1 MQQRVP
7 FTALSDRQWEALRP
21 YVLAQKASPAGRK
34 VLDLRERMNAILFLL
49 STDAPWRE
57 LPERY
62 GSSVTVSRHF
72 RRLCHGGLW
81 EHLLEALHD
90 LGPRHPLQQLRRVI
104 FRGARRAAKLVGLGI
119 IVLARRLQL
128 LEALPGPPWLL
139 PDPDLSKTL
148 VGIFQREFEDPDPS
162 RFRRWWR
169 RMGRTYTRLFAA
181 ATGRAHIPR
190 CVRLA
195 MP

>member
-1 MQQRVP
+1 MKQRVP
-7 FTALSDRQWEALRP
+7 FTALSDRQWDALRP
-21 YVLAQKASPAGRK
+21 YVLAQKTSPAGRK
-34 VLDLRERMNAILFLL
+34 TADLRERMNAILFLL

-62 GSSVTVSRHF
+62 GSAGTVARHF
-72 RRLCHGGLW
+72 RRLTHGGLW

-119 IVLARRLQL
+119 IVLARRLNL
-128 LEALPGPPWLL
+128 LEALPGPPWLVA
-139 PDPDLSKTL
+139 DPDLSKTL
-148 VGIFQREFEDPDPS
+148 VGLFQREFEHPDPG

-169 RMGRTYTRLFAA
+169 EK
-181 ATGRAHIPR
+181 GRAFIQVFAIAGGRPHMPR
-190 CVRLA
+190 SVRLA

>member
-1 MQQRVP
+1 MKQRVP
-7 FTALSDRQWEALRP
+7 FTALSDRQWDALRP
-21 YVLAQKASPAGRK
+21 YLLAQTGPAGRK
-34 VLDLRERMNAILFLL
+34 VADLRERMNAILLLL
-49 STDAPWRE
+49 STDSPWRE

-62 GSSVTVSRHF
+62 GPAGTVARHF

-90 LGPRHPLQQLRRVI
+90 LGPRHPLQQLRRLI
-104 FRGARRAAKLVGLGI
+104 FRGARRAAKLVGLRI

-128 LEALPGPPWLL
+128 LEALPGPPWLI

-148 VGIFQREFEDPDPS
+148 VGLFKRAFEDPDPG

-169 RMGRTYTRLFAA
+169 EKGRAFIKVFAVA
-181 ATGRAHIPR
+181 GGRAHIPR
-190 CVRLA
+190 SVRLA

>member
-7 FTALSDRQWEALRP
+7 FTALSDRQWDALRP

-34 VLDLRERMNAILFLL
+34 LPDLRERMNAILFLL

-62 GSSVTVSRHF
+62 GPAGTVSRHF
-72 RRLCHGGLW
+72 RRLCHGGFW

-104 FRGARRAAKLVGLGI
+104 FRGARRAAKLVGLRI

-128 LEALPGPPWLL
+128 LEALPGPPWLIA
-139 PDPDLSKTL
+139 DPDLSETL
-148 VGIFQREFEDPDPS
+148 VGIFRRNFEDPDPGH
-162 RFRRWWR
+162 FRRWWR
-169 RMGRTYTRLFAA
+169 RMGRTYIKLFAA
-181 ATGRAHIPR
+181 AGGRASIPR
-190 CVRLA
+190 SVRLA